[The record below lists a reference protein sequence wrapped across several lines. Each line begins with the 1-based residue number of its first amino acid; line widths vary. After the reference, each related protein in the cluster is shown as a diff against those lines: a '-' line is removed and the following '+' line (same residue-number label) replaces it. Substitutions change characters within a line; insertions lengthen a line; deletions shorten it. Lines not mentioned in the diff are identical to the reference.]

1 MTQEEGGVTY
11 DTGALLAAEAG
22 DREMWALHRR
32 ILEREVR
39 PVIPAP
45 VLTQAWRGGP
55 QPLLSRLL
63 KGCDVEPLSEET
75 ARAVGALLARA
86 GTSDI
91 VYATVVLNAASTD
104 RSILTSDAPNLRALV
119 EAHGTKVGIHPV

>member
-1 MTQEEGGVTY
+1 MTQEEGGATY

-32 ILEREVR
+32 ILERAVR

-45 VLTQAWRGGP
+45 VLAQAWRGGP
-55 QPLLSRLL
+55 RPLLSRLL
-63 KGCDVEPLSEET
+63 KGCDVESLSEET

-91 VYATVVLNAASTD
+91 VDATVVLNAAAKD
-104 RSILTSDAPNLRALV
+104 HAVLTSDASDLRALA
-119 EAHGTKVGIHPV
+119 EAHGTKVDIHSV

>member
-1 MTQEEGGVTY
+1 MTEEEGGVTY

-45 VLTQAWRGGP
+45 VLAQAWRGGP
-55 QPLLSRLL
+55 QPLLSRFV
-63 KGCDVEPLSEET
+63 KGCNVEDFSERH
-75 ARAVGALLARA
+75 ARAVGSLLARA
-86 GTSDI
+86 GSSDI
-91 VYATVVLNAASTD
+91 VDAAVVLTAATQG
-104 RSILTSDAPNLRALV
+104 RSVITSDPSDVSALADTHNIKINLQV
-119 EAHGTKVGIHPV
+119 V